1 MARAQGNVSCGLIQP
16 ESAENFVVARRVNEN
31 AGIGWMGAAG
41 TLPGDGVAGIAPSLA
56 ALAAFV
62 FFVWGA

>member
-16 ESAENFVVARRVNEN
+16 ESAENFVVARRVKVR
-31 AGIGWMGAAG
+31 ALGGRVLLAPSLA
-41 TLPGDGVAGIAPSLA
+41 TVFAGIAPSLA